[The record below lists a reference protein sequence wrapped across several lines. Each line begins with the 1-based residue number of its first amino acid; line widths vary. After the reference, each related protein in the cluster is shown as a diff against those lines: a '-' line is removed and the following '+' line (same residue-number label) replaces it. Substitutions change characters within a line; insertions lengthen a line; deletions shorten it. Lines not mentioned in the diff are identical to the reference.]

1 MGLDSRFTST
11 GRGGNNRLAVTPIM
25 VGILSGPLLGRG
37 RYSVGLIVSACDMD
51 MNLGPDTSRGLEGV
65 PGDSGRRRGLGSLGG
80 LGGESEVLLFFGR
93 VLSIK
98 IGGGPLFLGWGF
110 AGGGC
115 FGASGAGVEAFFF
128 RFGADF
134 CFILGKSFTR
144 AMSMPLSRQGSR
156 QASTRI
162 LTKTQKGI

>member
-1 MGLDSRFTST
+1 
-11 GRGGNNRLAVTPIM
+11 
-25 VGILSGPLLGRG
+25 
-37 RYSVGLIVSACDMD
+37 MD

-80 LGGESEVLLFFGR
+80 LGGESEVLFFFGR

-115 FGASGAGVEAFFF
+115 FGASDAGVEAFFF